1 VSNASPSQ
9 SQTLRAAVEQ
19 VRRRVPRLDA
29 RLLIQHL
36 LGISHAQYLADPDR
50 SLSADQVEAFM
61 SLVLRRE
68 RGEPVA
74 YLLGEKDFYS
84 RTFRVTADV
93 LIPRPDTELIVTL
106 ALKRL
111 KALTWPRVLDLGTG
125 SGAIAVTLACEHPE
139 AAITAVDVSPAAL
152 AVARENAERLG
163 GKVRF
168 VESDWFAALRSGDK
182 CSDNSGAN
190 CETFELVVANPPYV
204 AARDPHLLQ
213 DGLPFEPDLALTDG
227 ADGLS
232 CIRRIIAEAP
242 PHLVAGAP
250 LLIEHGYDQAE
261 AVRALFAAAGY
272 RDISTWQDLSGVDR
286 VTGACLPDAGTA
298 KIAD

>member
-1 VSNASPSQ
+1 MRNASA
-9 SQTLRAAVEQ
+9 QTIRAAVEQ

-29 RLLIQHL
+29 RLLMQHL

-50 SLSADQVEAFM
+50 PLSGEQIEAFM
-61 SLVLRRE
+61 TLVLRRE

-84 RTFRVTADV
+84 RPFKVTPDV

-125 SGAIAVTLACEHPE
+125 SGAIAVTLACEYPE
-139 AAITAVDVSPAAL
+139 AQVKAVDLSPAAL
-152 AVARENAERLG
+152 AVAQENAQRLG
-163 GKVRF
+163 GKVEF
-168 VESDWFAALRSGDK
+168 VESDWFSRLGEEHFD
-182 CSDNSGAN
+182 
-190 CETFELVVANPPYV
+190 LIVANPPYV

-232 CIRRIIAEAP
+232 CIRRIVAEAP
-242 PHLVAGAP
+242 AHLVAGGV

-261 AVRALFAAAGY
+261 AVRGLLAAGPY
-272 RDISTWQDLSGVDR
+272 AEISTWQDLSGIDR
-286 VTGACLPDAGTA
+286 VTGASCPAPRS
-298 KIAD
+298 I

>member
-1 VSNASPSQ
+1 MNAPVA
-9 SQTLRAAVEQ
+9 QTLKATVEQ
-19 VRRRVPRLDA
+19 VKRRIPRLDA
-29 RLLIQHL
+29 RLLMQHL
-36 LGISHAQYLADPDR
+36 LGLTHAQFLADPDR
-50 SLSADQVEAFM
+50 KLSGEEVEAFM
-61 SLVLRRE
+61 TLVLRRE

-84 RTFRVTADV
+84 RSFKVTADV

-111 KALTWPRVLDLGTG
+111 KMLSWPRILDLGTG
-125 SGAIAVTLACEHPE
+125 SGAIAVTIACEHPE
-139 AAITAVDVSPAAL
+139 AAVVAVDVSPAAL

-163 GKVRF
+163 GKVGF
-168 VESDWFAALRSGDK
+168 IESDWFAALGDEK
-182 CSDNSGAN
+182 FD
-190 CETFELVVANPPYV
+190 LIVANPPYV

-232 CIRRIIAEAP
+232 CIRRIIADAP
-242 PHLVAGAP
+242 AHLQPEGL

-261 AVRALFAAAGY
+261 AVRALLAEGPY
-272 RDISTWQDLSGVDR
+272 REISTWQDLSGNDR
-286 VTGACLPDAGTA
+286 VSGASLA
-298 KIAD
+298 

>member
-1 VSNASPSQ
+1 MGNASPSQ

-29 RLLIQHL
+29 RLLMQHL
-36 LGISHAQYLADPDR
+36 LGITHAQYLADPDR
-50 SLSADQVEAFM
+50 ALSADEVEAFM
-61 SLVLRRE
+61 TLVLRRE

-84 RTFRVTADV
+84 RSFRVTADV

-111 KALTWPRVLDLGTG
+111 KVLAWPRVLDLGTG

-139 AAITAVDVSPAAL
+139 AQVTAVDVSPAAL
-152 AVARENAERLG
+152 AVAQGNAERLG

-168 VESDWFAALRSGDK
+168 VESDWFAALGS
-182 CSDNSGAN
+182 SDNCGAH
-190 CETFELVVANPPYV
+190 CETFDVIVANPPYV

-232 CIRRIIAEAP
+232 CIRRIVADTPA
-242 PHLVAGAP
+242 HLVAGGV
-250 LLIEHGYDQAE
+250 LLIEHGYDQAV
-261 AVRALFAAAGY
+261 AVRALLATGPFA
-272 RDISTWQDLSGVDR
+272 DISTWQDLSGVDR
-286 VTGACLPDAGTA
+286 VTGACLSSAGAA

>member
-1 VSNASPSQ
+1 MSVSGV

-50 SLSADQVEAFM
+50 ALSAEQVEAFM

-84 RTFRVTADV
+84 RTFRVTPDV

-111 KALTWPRVLDLGTG
+111 KALVWPKVLDLGTG

-139 AAITAVDVSPAAL
+139 AAVTAVDLSPAAL
-152 AVARENAERLG
+152 AVAEGNAESLG

-168 VESDWFAALRSGDK
+168 IESDWFAGLAGESFDVI
-182 CSDNSGAN
+182 A
-190 CETFELVVANPPYV
+190 ANPPYV
-204 AARDPHLLQ
+204 AARDPHLSQ
-213 DGLPFEPDLALTDG
+213 DGLPFEPNLALTDG

-232 CIRRIIAEAP
+232 CIRRIVADAP
-242 PHLVAGAP
+242 AHLVGGAV
-250 LLIEHGYDQAE
+250 LLIEHGYDQAA
-261 AVRALFAAAGY
+261 AVRELLSAGPY
-272 RDISTWQDLSGVDR
+272 ANISTWQDLSGVDR
-286 VTGACLPDAGTA
+286 VTGACLAKVGPA

>member
-1 VSNASPSQ
+1 MTQ
-9 SQTLRAAVEQ
+9 SLLAAGTQTLRAAVEQ

-111 KALTWPRVLDLGTG
+111 KSLAWPRVLDLGTG

-139 AAITAVDVSPAAL
+139 TNVTAVDVSAAAL
-152 AVARENAERLG
+152 AVAGGNAEALG
-163 GKVRF
+163 AKVRF
-168 VESDWFAALRSGDK
+168 VESDWFSALGD
-182 CSDNSGAN
+182 
-190 CETFELVVANPPYV
+190 ETFDVIVANPPYV

-227 ADGLS
+227 ADGLN
-232 CIRRIIAEAP
+232 CIRRIVAEAP
-242 PHLVAGAP
+242 RHLVAGGV

-261 AVRALFAAAGY
+261 AVRALLAAGPFAE
-272 RDISTWQDLSGVDR
+272 ISTWQDLSGVDR
-286 VTGACLPDAGTA
+286 VTGACLQDAGSA

>member
-1 VSNASPSQ
+1 MTSIAAT
-9 SQTLRAAVEQ
+9 QTLRAAVEQ

-29 RLLIQHL
+29 RLLMQHL
-36 LGISHAQYLADPDR
+36 LGITHAQYLADPDR
-50 SLSADQVEAFM
+50 ALSAEEVEAFM
-61 SLVLRRE
+61 TLVLRRE

-139 AAITAVDVSPAAL
+139 AQVKAVDVSPAAL
-152 AVARENAERLG
+152 AVARENAQRLG
-163 GKVRF
+163 GKVEF
-168 VESDWFAALRSGDK
+168 VESDWCAALAD
-182 CSDNSGAN
+182 
-190 CETFELVVANPPYV
+190 ETFDVIVANPPYV

-242 PHLVAGAP
+242 RHLVAGGV

-261 AVRALFAAAGY
+261 AVRKLLAAGPFA
-272 RDISTWQDLSGVDR
+272 DISTWQDLSGIDR
-286 VTGACLPDAGTA
+286 VTGACLSGAGTA

>member
-1 VSNASPSQ
+1 MNAPAA
-9 SQTLRAAVEQ
+9 QTLKATVEQ
-19 VRRRVPRLDA
+19 VKRRIPRLDA
-29 RLLIQHL
+29 RLLMQHL
-36 LGISHAQYLADPDR
+36 LGITHAQFLADPDR
-50 SLSADQVEAFM
+50 KLGGEEVEAFM
-61 SLVLRRE
+61 TLVLRRE

-84 RTFRVTADV
+84 RAFKVTADV

-111 KALTWPRVLDLGTG
+111 KTLAWPRVLDLGTG
-125 SGAIAVTLACEHPE
+125 SGAIAVTIACEHPE
-139 AAITAVDVSPAAL
+139 AAVVAVDVSPAAL

-163 GKVRF
+163 GKVGF
-168 VESDWFAALRSGDK
+168 IESDWFAALGDERF
-182 CSDNSGAN
+182 D
-190 CETFELVVANPPYV
+190 LIVANPPYV

-232 CIRRIIAEAP
+232 CIRRIVAAAP
-242 PHLVAGAP
+242 AHLQPGGQ

-261 AVRALFAAAGY
+261 AVRALLAAGPY
-272 RDISTWQDLSGVDR
+272 AEISTWQDLSGNDR
-286 VTGACLPDAGTA
+286 VTGACCTDTGTA

>member
-1 VSNASPSQ
+1 MSTPAGLQ
-9 SQTLRAAVEQ
+9 SQTLKATVEQ

-36 LGISHAQYLADPDR
+36 LGITHAQYLADPER
-50 SLSADQVEAFM
+50 KLSGEEIEAFM
-61 SLVLRRE
+61 TLVLRRE

-84 RTFRVTADV
+84 RSFKVTADV

-111 KALTWPRVLDLGTG
+111 RALAWPRVLDLGTG
-125 SGAIAVTLACEHPE
+125 SGAIAVTLACEYPE
-139 AAITAVDVSPAAL
+139 AHVTAVDVSPAAL
-152 AVARENAERLG
+152 RVAQENAEQLG
-163 GKVRF
+163 GNVRF
-168 VESDWFAALRSGDK
+168 IESDWFAALGSA
-182 CSDNSGAN
+182 DNCAAS
-190 CETFELVVANPPYV
+190 CETFDLIVANPPYV

-232 CIRRIIAEAP
+232 CIRRIIADAP
-242 PHLVAGAP
+242 RHLVAGAP

-261 AVRALFAAAGY
+261 AVRALFAAGGY
-272 RDISTWQDLSGVDR
+272 VDISTWQDLSGTDR
-286 VTGACLPDAGTA
+286 VTGACLASAGTA

>member
-1 VSNASPSQ
+1 MNAPAA
-9 SQTLRAAVEQ
+9 QTLKATVEQ
-19 VRRRVPRLDA
+19 VKRRIPRLDA
-29 RLLIQHL
+29 RLLMQHL
-36 LGISHAQYLADPDR
+36 LGITHAQYLADPDR
-50 SLSADQVEAFM
+50 KLNGAEVEAFM
-61 SLVLRRE
+61 TLVLRRE

-84 RTFRVTADV
+84 RSFRVTSDV

-111 KALTWPRVLDLGTG
+111 KTLTWPRVLDLGTG
-125 SGAIAVTLACEHPE
+125 SGAIAVTIACEHPE
-139 AAITAVDVSPAAL
+139 AALVAADVSPAAL

-163 GKVRF
+163 GKVGF
-168 VESDWFAALRSGDK
+168 IESDWFAALGDEK
-182 CSDNSGAN
+182 FDLIVS
-190 CETFELVVANPPYV
+190 NPPYV

-232 CIRRIIAEAP
+232 CIRKIVVEAP
-242 PHLVAGAP
+242 VHLLAGGQ
-250 LLIEHGYDQAE
+250 LLIEQGYDQAE
-261 AVRALFAAAGY
+261 AVRALFAAGPYAE
-272 RDISTWQDLSGVDR
+272 ISTWQDLSGNDR
-286 VTGACLPDAGTA
+286 VTGACCTADGTG

>member
-1 VSNASPSQ
+1 MNTDSTPSQ

-139 AAITAVDVSPAAL
+139 TNVTAVDVSAAAL
-152 AVARENAERLG
+152 AVAGGNAEALG
-163 GKVRF
+163 AKVRF
-168 VESDWFAALRSGDK
+168 VESDWFSALGD
-182 CSDNSGAN
+182 
-190 CETFELVVANPPYV
+190 ETFDVIVANPPYV

-227 ADGLS
+227 ADGLN
-232 CIRRIIAEAP
+232 CIRRIVAEAP
-242 PHLVAGAP
+242 RHLVAGGV

-261 AVRALFAAAGY
+261 AVRALLAAGPFAE
-272 RDISTWQDLSGVDR
+272 ISTWQDLSGIDR
-286 VTGACLPDAGTA
+286 VTGACLQDTGSA

>member
-1 VSNASPSQ
+1 MRPTDA
-9 SQTLRAAVEQ
+9 QTLKGAVEQ

-29 RLLIQHL
+29 RLLMQHL

-50 SLSADQVEAFM
+50 KLSGEEIEAFM
-61 SLVLRRE
+61 TLVLRRE

-84 RTFRVTADV
+84 RSFRVTPDV

-111 KALTWPRVLDLGTG
+111 KALAWPRVLDLGTG
-125 SGAIAVTLACEHPE
+125 SGAIAVTLACECPE
-139 AAITAVDVSPAAL
+139 AAVLAIDVSPAAL

-163 GKVRF
+163 GKVGF
-168 VESDWFAALRSGDK
+168 IESDWFSAIGDERF
-182 CSDNSGAN
+182 D
-190 CETFELVVANPPYV
+190 VIVANPPYV
-204 AARDPHLLQ
+204 AARDPHLSQ

-227 ADGLS
+227 ADGLA
-232 CIRRIIAEAP
+232 CIRRI
-242 PHLVAGAP
+242 VAGAP
-250 LLIEHGYDQAE
+250 AHLVSGGVLLIEHGYDQAE
-261 AVRALFAAAGY
+261 AVRELLATGPYA
-272 RDISTWQDLSGVDR
+272 DISTWQDLSGNDR
-286 VTGACLPDAGTA
+286 VSGACLAEAAAA

>member
-1 VSNASPSQ
+1 MTQTLLPSGT
-9 SQTLRAAVEQ
+9 QTLRAAVEQ

-36 LGISHAQYLADPDR
+36 LGITHAQYLADPDR
-50 SLSADQVEAFM
+50 SLSAEQVEAFM

-84 RTFRVTADV
+84 RTFRVTPDV

-111 KALTWPRVLDLGTG
+111 KALAWPRVLDLGTG

-139 AAITAVDVSPAAL
+139 AEVTAVDLSPAAL
-152 AVARENAERLG
+152 TVAQGNAGALG

-168 VESDWFAALRSGDK
+168 VESDWFAALAG
-182 CSDNSGAN
+182 
-190 CETFELVVANPPYV
+190 ETFDVVVANPPYV

-227 ADGLS
+227 ADGLG
-232 CIRRIIAEAP
+232 CIRRIVADAP
-242 PHLVAGAP
+242 RHLATGGV
-250 LLIEHGYDQAE
+250 LLIEHGYDQAA
-261 AVRALFAAAGY
+261 AVRDLLAAGPY
-272 RDISTWQDLSGVDR
+272 AEISTWQDLSGIDR
-286 VTGACLPDAGTA
+286 VTGASLGATTNATARAASAG
-298 KIAD
+298 

>member
-1 VSNASPSQ
+1 MNAPAA
-9 SQTLRAAVEQ
+9 QTLKATVEQ
-19 VRRRVPRLDA
+19 VKRRIPRLDA
-29 RLLIQHL
+29 RLLMQHL
-36 LGISHAQYLADPDR
+36 LGITHAQFLADPDR
-50 SLSADQVEAFM
+50 KLGGEEVEAFM
-61 SLVLRRE
+61 TLVLRRE

-84 RTFRVTADV
+84 RAFKVTADV

-111 KALTWPRVLDLGTG
+111 KTLAWPRVLDLGTG
-125 SGAIAVTLACEHPE
+125 SGAIAVTIACEHPE
-139 AAITAVDVSPAAL
+139 AAVVAVDVSPAAL

-163 GKVRF
+163 GKVGF
-168 VESDWFAALRSGDK
+168 IESDWFAALGDERF
-182 CSDNSGAN
+182 D
-190 CETFELVVANPPYV
+190 LIVANPPYV

-232 CIRRIIAEAP
+232 CIRRIVAAAP
-242 PHLVAGAP
+242 AHLQPGGQ

-261 AVRALFAAAGY
+261 AVRALLAAGPY
-272 RDISTWQDLSGVDR
+272 AEISTWQDLSGNDR
-286 VTGACLPDAGTA
+286 VTGACCTADGTG